1 MFSEKYFARHS
12 KKNSDHTQHHNFKV
26 TLHESL
32 HRGTYFLYTW
42 NQLFISQHFIMA
54 AKKKAKKT
62 KTTKKKSSKKKVAKK
77 SATKKKKKR

>member
-1 MFSEKYFARHS
+1 MRRAEKNF
-12 KKNSDHTQHHNFKV
+12 NHTQHHNFKV

-32 HRGTYFLYTW
+32 HRGTYFLYNL

-62 KTTKKKSSKKKVAKK
+62 TKKKVAKKKVAKK